1 MTEPAFVRSP
11 DALSRS
17 VAGEVLVTAPG
28 REEVDRLS
36 PSAVAVWSLLD
47 EPRTL
52 SAVVE
57 QLMKTFQAPRAT
69 IAGDVEVL
77 LGDLVRRGLVSEVR
91 HP

>member
-11 DALSRS
+11 DVLFRS
-17 VAGEVLVTAPG
+17 VAGELLVTAPG
-28 REEVDRLS
+28 REAVDRLS
-36 PSAVAVWSLLD
+36 PSAVAVWSLLR

-52 SAVVE
+52 SAIVE
-57 QLMKTFQAPRAT
+57 QLMETFHAPRAK

-77 LGDLVRRGLVSEVR
+77 LGDLVQRGLVSEVQ

>member
-11 DALSRS
+11 DVLSRS

-28 REEVDRLS
+28 REEVGRLS

-57 QLMKTFQAPRAT
+57 QLVETFHAPRAT

-77 LGDLVRRGLVSEVR
+77 LADLVRLGLVSEVH

>member
-47 EPRTL
+47 DPSTL

-57 QLMKTFQAPRAT
+57 QLVEIFQAPPST

-77 LGDLVRRGLVSEVR
+77 LRDLVRRGWVREVP

>member
-11 DALSRS
+11 DVLSRS

-36 PSAVAVWSLLD
+36 PSAVAVWSLLE

-57 QLMKTFQAPRAT
+57 HLMETFHAPRAK

-77 LGDLVRRGLVSEVR
+77 LANLVQRGLVSEVQ

>member
-1 MTEPAFVRSP
+1 MSEPAFVRSP

-36 PSAVAVWSLLD
+36 PSAVAVWSLLE
-47 EPRTL
+47 EPLTL
-52 SAVVE
+52 SGVVE
-57 QLMKTFQAPRAT
+57 QLVEIFQAPRAT
-69 IAGDVEVL
+69 IARDVERL
-77 LGDLVRRGLVSEVR
+77 LGDLVRLGWVQEVP